1 MLHGN
6 KDVRTHRTVTHS
18 PSLGG
23 MGSRATV
30 ALLVALA
37 VTSTRVVQAVDEQ
50 PIDRGSTVRPAVVR
64 DFPDRSGKPLG
75 QLPPNAPLDVY
86 ERQRLWLRVKPPAG
100 LAGPSGWVQLTDM
113 RMGFGMAPA
122 VAPAATSPAAAVP
135 APATNPGVFSSF
147 SRSVSGLL
155 AGFQSRQSS
164 YASGSNATIG
174 IRGLTGAE
182 LNASSPNWQALA
194 DVERYAMPPQQ
205 AQLFANAGGLVPQ
218 RIMYVMG
225 SAAGTAPPPAG
236 QAAPFDRPSPF
247 GGRPR

>member
-1 MLHGN
+1 MHIHPDEGN
-6 KDVRTHRTVTHS
+6 RLRPTVVA
-18 PSLGG
+18 LAALA
-23 MGSRATV
+23 ATV
-30 ALLVALA
+30 AWSSRA
-37 VTSTRVVQAVDEQ
+37 SDEQ
-50 PIDRGSTVRPAVVR
+50 PLDRGSTVRPAMVL

-100 LAGPSGWVQLTDM
+100 MAGPSGWVQLTDM
-113 RMGFGMAPA
+113 RMGFGMAPVLA
-122 VAPAATSPAAAVP
+122 PTAAAPAAPMP
-135 APATNPGVFSSF
+135 APDPSMFSSF

-194 DVERYAMPPQQ
+194 EAERYAVAPQQ

-218 RIMYVMG
+218 RIMYVSSTAAA
-225 SAAGTAPPPAG
+225 SAAQPGQPAG
-236 QAAPFDRPSPF
+236 QTSPFDRPSPF

>member
-1 MLHGN
+1 MNSKHIHPDEGN
-6 KDVRTHRTVTHS
+6 RLRTTV
-18 PSLGG
+18 
-23 MGSRATV
+23 V
-30 ALLVALA
+30 ALAALA
-37 VTSTRVVQAVDEQ
+37 VTVAWGSRASDEQVIEQ
-50 PIDRGSTVRPAVVR
+50 PIDHGSTVRPATVL
-64 DFPDRSGKPLG
+64 DFPDRSGTPLG

-100 LAGPSGWVQLTDM
+100 MAGPSGWVQLTDM
-113 RMGFGMAPA
+113 RMGFGMAPVLA
-122 VAPAATSPAAAVP
+122 PTAAAPAAPRPAS
-135 APATNPGVFSSF
+135 APDPGMFSSF

-194 DVERYAMPPQQ
+194 EVERYAVAPQQ

-218 RIMYVMG
+218 RIMYVSSAPAA
-225 SAAGTAPPPAG
+225 SAAQPGQPAG
-236 QAAPFDRPSPF
+236 QTSPFDRPSPF